1 MSAWITFKNQLM
13 RELLIYLRQPR
24 VVLNTSLFFFMI
36 VIFFPLTIPPVKEV
50 LHQVAPG
57 LIWTAMLLSL
67 LLASERIFQQDYED
81 GLIEQWLISGFSL
94 NLIISAKMLVHWLF
108 SIIPM
113 LIFCPLLAFLFS
125 FSYQEMCLLAV
136 SLILGTPAILALCVL
151 AAAFSTRL
159 QQKGIFM
166 ALVLLPLVV
175 PVMIFG
181 SGASLAVLEGTSAP
195 AYLAILAA
203 ISLLAISFLPF
214 AISVVIRISL
224 SD

>member
-1 MSAWITFKNQLM
+1 MRLFINQLK
-13 RELLIYLRQPR
+13 RELLIYSRQPR
-24 VVLNTSLFFFMI
+24 GLLNTSLFFFMI
-36 VIFFPLTIPPVKEV
+36 VIFFPLTIPPVKEIV
-50 LHQVAPG
+50 RQVAPG

-81 GLIEQWLISGFSL
+81 GIIEQWLISGFSL
-94 NLIISAKMLVHWLF
+94 NLIIVAKLCVHWLF

-113 LIFCPLLAFLFS
+113 LIFCPLLAFLFNFS
-125 FSYQEMCLLAV
+125 FQEAALLAA

-166 ALVLLPLVV
+166 ALILLPLVI

-181 SGASLAVLEGTSAP
+181 SGACLAALEGSSAS

-203 ISLLAISFLPF
+203 LSLVAVSFLPF
-214 AISVVIRISL
+214 AISTVIRISL